1 MAQGV
6 TVKIT
11 GAAELKKNIQY
22 LREHFPDWLN
32 AANEASAIEVRDRA
46 QSNLRELDAY
56 DTHELHDT
64 MAYAMFPNRFAA
76 VVYSPATQAPYIE
89 LGTAPNRRP
98 PPLDKIRAWCG
109 RKGLPESAAFP
120 IARAIAERG
129 TPERP
134 FLYPAFWAV
143 MMHGH
148 VQRIKASVGA
158 GLRRIA
164 A

>member
-22 LREHFPDWLN
+22 LRDNFPVWLN
-32 AANEASAIEVRDRA
+32 AANRQSAREVRDQARA
-46 QSNLRELDAY
+46 NLREIDAY
-56 DTHELHDT
+56 DTHELYNSMT
-64 MAYAMFPNRFAA
+64 YSVQPSQFSA
-76 VVYSPATQAPYIE
+76 VIYSTAIQAPYIE

-98 PPLDKIRAWCG
+98 PPLDKIKAWCG
-109 RKGLPESAAFP
+109 RKGIPESAAFV
-120 IARAIAERG
+120 IARNIAIRG

-134 FLYPAFWAV
+134 FLFPAFWAV

-148 VQRIKASVGA
+148 VARIKEFVAA
-158 GLRRIA
+158 GLRKVA